1 MERKYKDAVLSLE
14 EDRKLLI
21 KTEEEYESNKIRS
34 RKMKNSIEEI
44 ESQIMQY
51 ASKSRKLTSDLEEVE
66 DRIDHHEQTLDIIW
80 GKEISTLKN
89 YCE

>member
-66 DRIDHHEQTLDIIW
+66 DRVDHHEQTLDIIW
-80 GKEISTLKN
+80 GKK
-89 YCE
+89 